1 MLRPRLVVALTC
13 TLLVGLAP
21 ISPPAIALETG
32 LPGAPTQVTATVQPD
47 GVLVSWE
54 PAEAASPPV
63 THFVVHAGPDSCPV
77 TVPATEHSALMPF
90 IKGPTTLIPQVQAV
104 SDYGFSPNA
113 NAPSVTVPDRASD
126 GFRNVQFVQFSDFH
140 GAIERSSA
148 NMGAAAMSASFA
160 KDRSTVLST
169 FVVSS
174 GDNIGGSPAISSEFD
189 EVPTIKALNLMG
201 LDISSFGNHE
211 HDKPLEDL
219 RDIIEISDF
228 PWVASDYDSVKPLQA
243 PTKEVRDVVVLE
255 RGRVK
260 VGFIGLNTSDLASR
274 VDSSSLRVAPDDQ
287 LEIRDS
293 SARVARLVALAKAQ
307 GAQLIVALVHR
318 GWDANVNGKP
328 TGPLID
334 VADRLPGVDVIFG
347 GDSHQQYASFLD
359 GRPVVQVPN
368 SGQMYSRTIVCL
380 DTRTDRPIGTSVD
393 FVTRQ
398 SLEPPPPDARVAALV
413 ERYRT
418 ALTTRLDEKVGTVDG
433 VFPRGGNPPVE
444 RSGETAMGNFS
455 ADAVRAKYG
464 TDFAFLNGGGIRDTL
479 PASTYTPQDQTLRRP
494 QPGQA
499 GQSGPFD
506 VVLGDV
512 LSVFPFGNNVATTTM
527 SGKQL
532 WQALENGVSKWPT
545 DGRFPQVSGL
555 RFTFDPSK
563 PVGSRILSVSRS
575 DGSPIPADAQK
586 YTVTTIDYFISGGD
600 GYQSVFSATDLVM
613 REPYLDAVLEAFR
626 KDRAAGRVTLVPR
639 LDGRIT
645 RIDAAPAT

>member
-1 MLRPRLVVALTC
+1 MTHRPSLMLALTL

-21 ISPPAIALETG
+21 SAPSAVALDTG
-32 LPGAPTQVTATVQPD
+32 LPGAPTEVTATVQPD

-54 PAEAASPPV
+54 PAEEVSPPV

-77 TVPATEHSALMPF
+77 TVPATARSALMPF

-104 SDYGFSPNA
+104 SNYGFSPNA
-113 NAPSVTVPDRASD
+113 DAPAVAVPDRASD

-148 NMGAAAMSASFA
+148 NMGAAAMSASIA
-160 KDRSTVLST
+160 QDRSTVLST

-174 GDNIGGSPAISSEFD
+174 GDNIGGAPAISSEFD

-201 LDISSFGNHE
+201 LDISTFGNHE
-211 HDKPLEDL
+211 HDKPLKQL
-219 RDIIEISDF
+219 RNIIEISDF
-228 PWVASDYDSVKPLQA
+228 PWVASNYDSIEPLQA

-274 VDSSSLRVAPDDQ
+274 VDSLSLQVAPDDQ

-293 SARVARLVALAKAQ
+293 TARVARLVASAKAQ

-318 GWDANVNGKP
+318 GWDANVNGKA

-334 VADRLPGVDVIFG
+334 VASMLPGVDIIFG
-347 GDSHQQYASFLD
+347 GDSHQQHASIRD

-380 DTRTDRPIGTSVD
+380 DTQTDRPIGTSVD

-398 SLEPPPPDARVAALV
+398 SLDPTAQDARVAALV

-418 ALTTRLDEKVGTVDG
+418 ALTSRLDQKVGAVDG

-479 PASTYTPQDQTLRRP
+479 PASTYIPQDQTLRRP
-494 QPGQA
+494 QPGQP
-499 GQSGPFD
+499 GPFD

-527 SGKQL
+527 TGGQVWS
-532 WQALENGVSKWPT
+532 ALENGVSKWPT

-575 DGSPIPADAQK
+575 DGSPIPADAHK
-586 YTVTTIDYFISGGD
+586 YTVTTVDYLISGGD
-600 GYQSVFSATDLVM
+600 GYQSVFSATDSVM

-626 KDRAAGRVTLVPR
+626 KDRAAGRVTLVPP

-645 RIDAAPAT
+645 RIGAAPAT

>member
-1 MLRPRLVVALTC
+1 MILRQCLRLALAFAI
-13 TLLVGLAP
+13 LVGLAP
-21 ISPPAIALETG
+21 SAPSAAALDTG
-32 LPGAPTQVTATVQPD
+32 LPGAPTRVTATVQLD

-54 PAEAASPPV
+54 PAEAVRPPV
-63 THFVVHAGPDSCPV
+63 THYVVHAGPDSCPV
-77 TVPATEHSALMPF
+77 TVPATERSALMPF

-113 NAPSVTVPDRASD
+113 DAPAVTVPDRASN

-148 NMGAAAMSASFA
+148 NMGAAAMSASIA
-160 KDRSTVLST
+160 QDRSTVLST

-174 GDNIGGSPAISSEFD
+174 GDNIGGAPAISSEFD

-201 LDISSFGNHE
+201 LDISAFGNHE
-211 HDKPLEDL
+211 HDKPLKHL
-219 RDIIEISDF
+219 RKIIEISDF
-228 PWVASDYDSVKPLQA
+228 PWVASNYDSIESLGA

-274 VDSSSLRVAPDDQ
+274 VGSLSLQVAPGDQ

-293 SARVARLVALAKAQ
+293 TARVTRLVARAKAQ

-318 GWDANVNGKP
+318 GWDANVNGKAI
-328 TGPLID
+328 GPLID
-334 VADRLPGVDVIFG
+334 VASMLPGVDIIFG
-347 GDSHQQYASFLD
+347 GDSHQQYASILD
-359 GRPVVQVPN
+359 GRPVVEVPN

-380 DTRTDRPIGTSVD
+380 DTQNDRPIGTSID

-398 SLEPPPPDARVAALV
+398 SLEHTPVDAKVAALV

-418 ALTTRLDEKVGTVDG
+418 ALTTRLDQKVGAVDG
-433 VFPRGGNPPVE
+433 VFPRGGYPPVE
-444 RSGETAMGNFS
+444 RSGETAMGDFS
-455 ADAVRAKYG
+455 ADSVRVKYG

-479 PASTYTPQDQTLRRP
+479 PASTYIPQDQTLRRP
-494 QPGQA
+494 RPGQT
-499 GQSGPFD
+499 GPFD

-512 LSVFPFGNNVATTTM
+512 LSVFPFGNNVATTTL
-527 SGKQL
+527 SGQQL
-532 WQALENGVSKWPT
+532 WLALENGVSKWPT

-555 RFTFDPSK
+555 RFTFDPNK

-575 DGSPIPADAQK
+575 DGSPIPADARK
-586 YTVTTIDYFISGGD
+586 YTVTTIDYLISGGD
-600 GYQSVFSATDLVM
+600 GYQSVFSATDSVM
-613 REPYLDAVLEAFR
+613 REPYIEAVLEAFR
-626 KDRAAGRVTLVPR
+626 KDRAAGRVTPVPP

-645 RIDAAPAT
+645 RIGGAPG